1 MASVARVLEG
11 AAGAARPG
19 PIRFCL
25 IGDGL
30 PGEVELSAGRDYPVT
45 PQIKGAIKSLDG
57 VMDVQDI

>member
-1 MASVARVLEG
+1 MAE
-11 AAGAARPG
+11 
-19 PIRFCL
+19 
-25 IGDGL
+25 GL